1 MRTIANNYIHDN
13 GIRYSVSGRN
23 TIISTKDEAK
33 IVERLKQVQ
42 QQPVNPSTKAL
53 NSKHKVSEIPS
64 YDQLLEIIAKKDKQ
78 IDSLLARQEKIV
90 KKLESILS
98 N

>member
-13 GIRYSVSGRN
+13 GIRYSVAGRN

-42 QQPVNPSTKAL
+42 QQPVNLSTKAL